1 MWDYGA
7 LFDTGYPGGLAY
19 CPGPTSAQVPSM
31 AVFSHEVMH
40 NFGSPHNFCGEN
52 GIRTSIGGTIM
63 VHSVNQTG
71 ICFNSQY

>member
-1 MWDYGA
+1 
-7 LFDTGYPGGLAY
+7 
-19 CPGPTSAQVPSM
+19 
-31 AVFSHEVMH
+31 MH

-71 ICFNSQY
+71 ICFQLTVLNGH